1 MDKDKV
7 IKKIKVLERRIE
19 IRNEKMDKLVPAI
32 GDYEYMKYHLL
43 EMERQFSEQ
52 ELERI
57 LWDNFQ
63 IDYFDWCFDKQLR
76 KSILND

>member
-1 MDKDKV
+1 MDKDKI

-19 IRNEKMDKLVPAI
+19 IRNEKMDRLVPAV
-32 GDYEYMKYHLL
+32 GDYEYLKYHLL
-43 EMERQFSEQ
+43 EMERQFAEQ

-63 IDYFDWCFDKQLR
+63 IDIFDWFFDKQLR